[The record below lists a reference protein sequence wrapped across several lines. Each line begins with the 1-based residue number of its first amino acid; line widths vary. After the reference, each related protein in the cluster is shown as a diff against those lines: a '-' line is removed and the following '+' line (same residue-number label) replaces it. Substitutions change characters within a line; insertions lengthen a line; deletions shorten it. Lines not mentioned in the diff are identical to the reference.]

1 MFDSLKILEIGSG
14 IAAPY
19 CGKLMS
25 IMGAEVIKI
34 EPMEGDESRR
44 MGPFPKNDFSTDNSG
59 LFIALNNGKKSVSV
73 DIDSDP
79 GERDLIELIRSSDI
93 VIESNVFNSLE
104 NKTYSHP
111 TLKRSNSGIIHLAIT
126 DFGSWGSRKN
136 WKSSDLTLFHMSG
149 NAHGMIGPVDNP
161 DVDPPIRAG
170 GYQAEFVS
178 GLTACTALM
187 MAIFR
192 RNMTGL
198 GGYLEVSKYEAMVTQ
213 TIAGLANMAFGGS
226 APERDLR
233 KVKEASIGG
242 MVGAIGGV
250 LPTSDGYIAIS
261 PREDDQWLRWVELM
275 GSPSWSQQA
284 RFSTRSGR
292 QQNYESLWEYI
303 SAWTR
308 NYSKHEITRW
318 GQENHIPCFP
328 VNTVDDL
335 FGDEQFS
342 FRNFFVETDHPVL
355 GTLKIPGVPYK
366 LSGMD
371 LHLIGS
377 PAPFLGQH
385 NKDLLGHS

>member
-44 MGPFPKNDFSTDNSG
+44 MGPFPKNDCSTDNSG

-111 TLKRSNSGIIHLAIT
+111 TLKRCNSGIIHLAIT

-242 MVGAIGGV
+242 MIGAIGGV

-261 PREDDQWLRWVELM
+261 PREDDQWIRWVELM
-275 GSPSWSQQA
+275 GSPSWSQQD
-284 RFSTRSGR
+284 RFTTRSGR
-292 QQNYESLWEYI
+292 QQNYGPLWEYI

-308 NYSKHEITRW
+308 NYSKHEIARW

-328 VNTVDDL
+328 VNTVDD
-335 FGDEQFS
+335 
-342 FRNFFVETDHPVL
+342 
-355 GTLKIPGVPYK
+355 
-366 LSGMD
+366 
-371 LHLIGS
+371 
-377 PAPFLGQH
+377 
-385 NKDLLGHS
+385 